1 MYGVPYVK
9 KRIETFR
16 RTGSDPPELL
26 SLCAFMLS
34 KLRIITLLLCSHIVL
49 GCTATT
55 DSPSVSPFMRL
66 DSSATGIT
74 FQNTIQ
80 ENEGFNVLEYEYFFN
95 GGGVAAGDINNDGL
109 PDLYFTSNMGQD
121 ELYLNKGD
129 LTFEPIT
136 ETAGLLHEPGWHTG
150 VTMAD
155 VNGDGWLDIY
165 VARSGQVST
174 DRRRNLLYINNGNLT
189 FTEQAR
195 EFGINDPSYS
205 NHASFFDYD
214 RDGDLDMFLLN
225 HPIKRYA
232 FFVVDFMKSQRD
244 SLAGDKLYRNDNGK
258 FVDVSASAGIIG
270 NPLGFGLS
278 ATVSDINQDG
288 WPDIYVAND
297 YIEEDYLYL
306 NQQDGSFKESSKEWI
321 TVASYSSM
329 GADIADINNDGL
341 VDLITLDMLADN
353 HERQKILKGPENFTY
368 YEQMRNQGYHDQ
380 AMRNMLHVR
389 TTSNSFTEIGRMAG
403 VAYTDWSWAP
413 LFADFDNDGYKDLLI
428 TNGYLRDYTNLD
440 FLEDILYQAREASAL
455 GKTFS
460 SMEMVRQ
467 MPSTKIPN
475 YIYRNSGNLLFEN
488 KQETWEFEEPTF
500 SNGAA
505 YSDLDRDGDLDLVI
519 NNINQEAF
527 IYENNSSQN
536 SDHRYL
542 RISFDGP
549 SNNVFGVGSS
559 VRIKTSQGIQVIEN
573 TPSRGYLSGVEPVLH
588 VGLGSHETVHISV
601 TWPDGNTQEIQQ
613 QPTNTELVFR
623 YQDASPHQATD
634 PATTRLFSELDA
646 TQTLPFTHQENAF
659 VDFERE
665 PLLPHMLSRL
675 GPAFAQADVNRDGL
689 ADVYLGGA
697 RSQKSSLYLQQ
708 LDGSFLEASVPD
720 FEAHAEFED
729 VDAVFFDAD
738 NDGDPDLY
746 VVSGGND
753 VEDGHPIYQDRLYVN
768 NGFGG
773 FVFSAS
779 SLPEM
784 ATSTGTIAPFDYDL
798 DGDIDLFVG
807 GRTMPGMYPTAP
819 RSYLL
824 ENNQG
829 EFLDVTASI
838 APDLVSPGM
847 ITDAAWGALSGT
859 GYVELVL
866 AGEWMPL
873 RVFRY
878 KAGVGFTEATNTTGL
893 ASHAGWWNT
902 LSLNDLDGD
911 GDLDILAGN
920 KGSNSGLH
928 ASPEAP
934 VVLYASDIDANG
946 RIDAVITHDL
956 QGKRHTIY
964 WRNEIVQ
971 QIPRWQ
977 AVFPDQ
983 TSYARATFDDLMALI
998 PPDAMEYTAND
1009 FETRL
1014 FKNDGS
1020 GTFSPVELPIE
1031 AQIAPVKD
1039 FLVHDFDG
1047 DGYQDILL
1055 AGNNFASRA
1064 EWGRDNAGEG
1074 LMLRGQSGLQFEA
1087 IPPSTFGVSLNGDVR
1102 NLAQLQGDRRI
1113 FIIQNNGPLR
1123 LISSTAP
1130 LQLP

>member
-1 MYGVPYVK
+1 
-9 KRIETFR
+9 
-16 RTGSDPPELL
+16 
-26 SLCAFMLS
+26 MLS
-34 KLRIITLLLCSHIVL
+34 KLRIITLLLCSHIL
-49 GCTATT
+49 IGCTATT
-55 DSPSVSPFMRL
+55 NSPSVSPFTRL
-66 DSSATGIT
+66 DSSTTGIT

-121 ELYLNKGD
+121 QLYLNKGN

-136 ETAGLLHEPGWHTG
+136 QSAGLIHDPAWHTG

-174 DRRRNLLYINNGNLT
+174 ARRRNLLYINNGDLT
-189 FTEQAR
+189 FTEQAM
-195 EFGINDPSYS
+195 EYGLNDPSYS

-244 SLAGDKLYRNDNGK
+244 SLAGDKLYRNDNGR
-258 FVDVSASAGIIG
+258 FVDVSEAAGIIG

-288 WPDIYVAND
+288 WPDLYVAND
-297 YIEEDYLYL
+297 YIEEDYLYI
-306 NQQDGSFKESSKEWI
+306 NQQNGSFKESSKEWI
-321 TVASYSSM
+321 TAASYSSM
-329 GADIADINNDGL
+329 GADIADINNDGR

-353 HERQKILKGPENFTY
+353 HERQKILKGPENFAY

-380 AMRNMLHVR
+380 AMRNMLHLR

-413 LFADFDNDGYKDLLI
+413 LFADFDNDGHKDLLI

-455 GKTFS
+455 GQSFS

-488 KQETWEFEEPTF
+488 KQDMWQFSEPSF

-527 IYENNSSQN
+527 VYENNSTQT

-542 RISFDGP
+542 RIAFEGP
-549 SNNVFGVGSS
+549 PGNRLGIGCI
-559 VRIKTSQGIQVIEN
+559 VRIETPEGIQVIEN
-573 TPSRGYLSGVEPVLH
+573 SPSRGYLSAVEPVLH
-588 VGLGSHETVHISV
+588 VGLGSQESVHATV
-601 TWPDGNTQEIQQ
+601 TWPDGLTQEVQQ
-613 QPTNTELVFR
+613 QPTNTEVVFR
-623 YQDASPHQATD
+623 YQDAS
-634 PATTRLFSELDA
+634 TRLTDSPAPSPLFVELDA
-646 TQTLPFTHQENAF
+646 VQILPFIHQENAF
-659 VDFERE
+659 VDFDRE
-665 PLLPHMLSRL
+665 PLLPHMLSRS
-675 GPAFAQADVNRDGL
+675 GPAMAVSDVNRDGL
-689 ADVYLGGA
+689 TDVFLGGA
-697 RSQKSSLYLQQ
+697 RSQKSYLYLQQ
-708 LDGSFLEASVPD
+708 LDGSFREATVPD
-720 FEAHAEFED
+720 FDAHTEYED
-729 VDAVFFDAD
+729 VDAAFFDAD
-738 NDGDPDLY
+738 NDGDLDLY
-746 VVSGGND
+746 VISGGND
-753 VEDGHPIYQDRLYVN
+753 VEDGNPLYQDRLYIN

-773 FVFSAS
+773 FVFEPS

-784 ATSTGTIAPFDYDL
+784 TTSSATIAPFDYDQ

-807 GRTMPGMYPTAP
+807 GRTMPGMYPTPP

-829 EFLDVTASI
+829 IFLDVTESL
-838 APDLVSPGM
+838 APDLLSPGM
-847 ITDAAWGALSGT
+847 ITDAAWGALSGP
-859 GYVELVL
+859 GHVELAL

-878 KAGVGFTEATNTTGL
+878 EAGVGFSETTNSTGL
-893 ASHAGWWNT
+893 VNHSGWWNA
-902 LSLNDLDGD
+902 LSLKDMDGD

-920 KGSNSGLH
+920 KGINSGLQP
-928 ASPEAP
+928 SQEAP
-934 VVLYASDIDANG
+934 VILYASDMDANG
-946 RIDAVITHDL
+946 RLDAVITHSL
-956 QGKRHTIY
+956 KGERHTMY

-983 TSYARATFDDLMALI
+983 TSYARATFDDLTALI
-998 PPDAMEYTAND
+998 PPDAMQYSAND

-1014 FKNDGS
+1014 FENDGT
-1020 GTFSPVELPIE
+1020 GTFTPVALPVK
-1031 AQIAPVKD
+1031 AQVAPVRA
-1039 FLVHDFDG
+1039 FLVQDFNSDG
-1047 DGYQDILL
+1047 LQDILL
-1055 AGNNFASRA
+1055 AGNNFATRA

-1074 LMLRGQSGLQFEA
+1074 LLLLGQPGLQFETV
-1087 IPPSTFGVSLNGDVR
+1087 PPSTFGISLNGDVR
-1102 NLAQLQGDRRI
+1102 HIAQLRGDSRI
-1113 FIIQNNGPLR
+1113 LVAENNGPLR
-1123 LISSTAP
+1123 IISSASS
-1130 LQLP
+1130 LQIP